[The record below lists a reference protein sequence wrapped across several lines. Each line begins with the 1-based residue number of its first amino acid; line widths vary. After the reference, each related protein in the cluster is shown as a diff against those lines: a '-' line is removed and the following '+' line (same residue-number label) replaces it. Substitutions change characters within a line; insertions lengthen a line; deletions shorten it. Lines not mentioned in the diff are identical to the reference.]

1 MKGNIVLGLL
11 IAGLMSILTYFII
24 DEVTATQEVVCGKWM
39 GFYENACVV
48 KATGGISGRVSYAPP
63 RRK

>member
-1 MKGNIVLGLL
+1 MKANIVLGLL
-11 IAGLMSILTYFII
+11 IAGLMCILTYFII
-24 DEVTATQEVVCGKWM
+24 DEVTAKQELVCGKWM

-48 KATGGISGRVSYAPP
+48 KSTGGISGRISYAVP